1 MLDDYPVTRFCIL
14 WVIFPKSPSCTWT
27 FVVSSGNLCPIFL
40 EGWGSFDQDVNKE
53 VMVLIRT
60 VSVLDRGLI
69 IGLLAP
75 FEAVSSMLVG
85 HAVFL

>member
-1 MLDDYPVTRFCIL
+1 MVCVEVRGKRERLV
-14 WVIFPKSPSCTWT
+14 
-27 FVVSSGNLCPIFL
+27 GE

-69 IGLLAP
+69 IGLLVP